1 MSQKD
6 ISKRSMMTPALS
18 YPFFLSLN
26 IVKNSEFFIS
36 VHYEKKK
43 KSNRKRHF
51 ITARWVSSW
60 KQRDRNTRDTVDE
73 GEIDC
78 IIKNLGLWALR
89 MSKCTFSKL
98 IIREQISNYK
108 HKKGNMIV

>member
-6 ISKRSMMTPALS
+6 INKRCMMIPTFS
-18 YPFFLSLN
+18 YSFFLSLN
-26 IVKNSEFFIS
+26 TVKNSEVFIS

-78 IIKNLGLWALR
+78 VSKILDYEPLG
-89 MSKCTFSKL
+89 
-98 IIREQISNYK
+98 
-108 HKKGNMIV
+108 